1 MKLNSK
7 WGKHFRKLKIWV
19 EKGGEFHNRAIKK
32 SLEENNIEMPS
43 TENQRKSMSER
54 FIRAS
59 NNQIYINE
67 AAAGKNAYFD
77 KLDITRFQTK
87 MVLFIVQ

>member
-1 MKLNSK
+1 MKK
-7 WGKHFRKLKIWV
+7 
-19 EKGGEFHNRAIKK
+19 GEFHNRAIKK
-32 SLEENNIEMPS
+32 SLEKNNNEMPS
-43 TENQRKSMSER
+43 TENQRKSMPER

>member
-1 MKLNSK
+1 
-7 WGKHFRKLKIWV
+7 
-19 EKGGEFHNRAIKK
+19 
-32 SLEENNIEMPS
+32 MPS

-77 KLDITRFQTK
+77 NWI
-87 MVLFIVQ
+87 

>member
-1 MKLNSK
+1 
-7 WGKHFRKLKIWV
+7 
-19 EKGGEFHNRAIKK
+19 
-32 SLEENNIEMPS
+32 MPS
-43 TENQRKSMSER
+43 TENQRKSMPER

-59 NNQIYINE
+59 NNQIYINK
-67 AAAGKNAYFD
+67 AAAGKNAYFH